1 MGVIEG
7 DYMKEMK
14 DMEFEELLKWA
25 QSVDWDEVTNE
36 EWKAYESK
44 CKILAPKYFRPLNMT
59 ELESFYKKYS
69 GEGIDPWFSAW
80 TDSLLG
86 VFPFSEIFDSLRVI
100 EKSVKILL
108 KEHENTSANITIG
121 QLNRL
126 KGGL

>member
-1 MGVIEG
+1 
-7 DYMKEMK
+7 
-14 DMEFEELLKWA
+14 MEFEELLEWVQQA
-25 QSVDWDEVTNE
+25 DWNVMTNE
-36 EWKAYESK
+36 EWKTYESK
-44 CKILAPKYFRPLNMT
+44 CEELAPKYFQPLNMT

-69 GEGIDPWFSAW
+69 GDGIDPWFGAW

-86 VFPFSEIFDSLRVI
+86 VFPFSEIFDNLRVI

-108 KEHENTSANITIG
+108 KENENKPANITIG